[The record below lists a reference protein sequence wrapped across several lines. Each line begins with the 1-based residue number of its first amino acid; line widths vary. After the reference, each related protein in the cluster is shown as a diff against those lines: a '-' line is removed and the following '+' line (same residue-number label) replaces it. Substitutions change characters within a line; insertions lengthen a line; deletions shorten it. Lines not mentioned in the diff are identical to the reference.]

1 MVSNKRFESGGF
13 LKVQFAISLR
23 DTDYIILS
31 NKTKSLPN
39 HVIVSIIEEVARC
52 PRFKFNNVCN
62 FNCELLLFELSI
74 LTLALVS
81 AFHSQIQ
88 KLLALNIM
96 SLSNVSANSKTSEY
110 LGGLFQV

>member
-52 PRFKFNNVCN
+52 PRCKFNNVCN